1 MTPISLLI
9 ERRQRGLTQEELGAR
24 MGVSGQLISMLERGH
39 RPIRPERAVQIV
51 RALSEPDGPGPAG
64 RTEEPQEAA

>member
-1 MTPISLLI
+1 MSPQTLLL
-9 ERRQRGLTQEELGAR
+9 ERRQRGLTQGELGAR

-51 RALSEPDGPGPAG
+51 RALSEPAGTQDDPGP
-64 RTEEPQEAA
+64 RAA